1 MKKPLSAPRFYLL
14 IWLACVS
21 LAQPFAALA
30 QTNAPAELPPAAQEA
45 MDRGV
50 IAAKNQDYLLAIRFF
65 ADARKAAPTQP
76 VLLFNLGLA
85 ESKIAG
91 RELRAMAWFG
101 AYLAASPDAANA
113 GAVRTQIKELD
124 VKNLSS
130 LTRLLRTTEDAA
142 KQLVEPASYIPGSI
156 AVLWTKSGDLE
167 SAFQFANSIQ
177 GYPKSRAQAAIAGA
191 QAKAGDFAGAQR
203 TADSI
208 QDASHKDLAQN
219 AIAVA
224 QAKAGDIAGAQRTV
238 ARMQDASD
246 KDLAQNAIGDAQ
258 IKAGDIAGAQKT
270 ADSMTV
276 WMGSSSGLEDTLR
289 RDIAQVL
296 AKAFD
301 FAGAQKTADRIRDGT
316 GKTLSDNAKLNFH
329 AKAKAHWSIAVAQAE
344 AGDIAGAQRTVARMQ
359 DDSNWEGDA
368 QWSIV
373 RAQLRIGDIVG
384 AQKTADSIRNTRG
397 KSGAQQDV
405 IAEARE
411 AEKNTS
417 EAERITKR
425 AVKMAEH
432 QSKAGDIAG
441 AQRTADGIQDEKA
454 RDEAHKAIA
463 WSQAYAGDIAGAQ
476 KTADGIQDAR
486 RKDSA
491 RQTIAWLQ
499 ARAGDIAG
507 AQRTADSIQDA
518 SDKDLA
524 QKAIAEAQAKAGDF
538 AGAQK
543 TVDSIRSEY
552 SKGNTQK
559 DIAQVQAEA
568 GDFVAAQMT
577 VDGIQRAD
585 VKVEA
590 QKAIAEA
597 QAISVAKWTE
607 KNEALL
613 SKSVFLDLAAHLK
626 SLPANDADRVFRGL
640 LVTAEQITDARM
652 VITEML
658 KQQTQQSAKP

>member
-208 QDASHKDLAQN
+208 QDAS
-219 AIAVA
+219 
-224 QAKAGDIAGAQRTV
+224 
-238 ARMQDASD
+238 
-246 KDLAQNAIGDAQ
+246 
-258 IKAGDIAGAQKT
+258 
-270 ADSMTV
+270 
-276 WMGSSSGLEDTLR
+276 
-289 RDIAQVL
+289 
-296 AKAFD
+296 
-301 FAGAQKTADRIRDGT
+301 
-316 GKTLSDNAKLNFH
+316 
-329 AKAKAHWSIAVAQAE
+329 
-344 AGDIAGAQRTVARMQ
+344 
-359 DDSNWEGDA
+359 
-368 QWSIV
+368 
-373 RAQLRIGDIVG
+373 
-384 AQKTADSIRNTRG
+384 
-397 KSGAQQDV
+397 
-405 IAEARE
+405 
-411 AEKNTS
+411 
-417 EAERITKR
+417 
-425 AVKMAEH
+425 
-432 QSKAGDIAG
+432 
-441 AQRTADGIQDEKA
+441 
-454 RDEAHKAIA
+454 
-463 WSQAYAGDIAGAQ
+463 
-476 KTADGIQDAR
+476 
-486 RKDSA
+486 
-491 RQTIAWLQ
+491 
-499 ARAGDIAG
+499 
-507 AQRTADSIQDA
+507 
-518 SDKDLA
+518 DKDLA